1 MKTVILNGKKIP
13 DRAALH
19 AALAEELSF
28 PQYYGRNL
36 DALYDLLT
44 EGSEQVRIV
53 LLGKEAFEENLGV
66 YFTRFLRVLEDAA
79 QESAHLTFEFRE
91 EDEMDLTKAREKLD
105 TLQKKMSAFNHAS
118 GLIFY
123 DAVTGAPKGTA
134 GNRAQTLSVLSLE
147 SYQLATGPETVELL
161 EFLDGGKDA
170 LTSQEKRTVELLLK
184 EIRRLQKIPQDEYLE
199 MQMLLVEADDV
210 WHRAKET
217 SDFALF
223 EPLLE
228 KIFEITRRFAGYLAP
243 EKAPYDY
250 WLGEYEEGLTME
262 RCDEFFA
269 TLRAHIVP
277 LLRKIQKK
285 PQISN
290 EMLHGDFPEAQQEAL
305 SYRLMKLIGL
315 DLDHVG
321 LSTTE
326 HPFTTSLGSHF
337 DERITTHYYRE
348 DFSFS
353 MYSVIHEGGHALYD
367 TGSDDAFAYTALDG
381 GVSMGIHES
390 QSRFY
395 ENLLGRNR
403 AFCERVFPLLE
414 ETFPEQMRCYTA
426 EDLYRAVNRAEP
438 SLIRTE
444 ADELTYCLHVMI
456 RYELEKRVMAGELSV
471 HDLPSEWNRL
481 YKEYLGIDVPDD
493 KSGVLQDSHWSGGA
507 IGYFP
512 SYALG
517 SAYGAQLLAKMRE
530 QVDVE
535 DCLRRGDFAPINEWN
550 REHIWKYG
558 CLYQPAEL
566 FRMAAGEEFDPKY
579 FTDYLEKKY
588 AELYGLE

>member
-1 MKTVILNGKKIP
+1 MKTAILNGKKIP

-19 AALAEELSF
+19 AALSRELSF
-28 PQYYGRNL
+28 PPYYGNNL
-36 DALYDLLT
+36 DALHDLMT
-44 EGSEQVRIV
+44 EAAEPIRIV
-53 LLGKEAFEENLGV
+53 LIGKAAFEENLGV
-66 YFTRFLRVLEDAA
+66 YFTRFLRVLEDA
-79 QESAHLTFEFRE
+79 QEEGGRLTVEFRE
-91 EDEMDLTKAREKLD
+91 ENAMDLTKAKEKLAE
-105 TLQKKMSAFNHAS
+105 LQKKMAAFSHAS
-118 GLIFY
+118 SLIYY

-134 GNRAQTLSVLSLE
+134 QNRAQTLSVLSLE
-147 SYQLATGPETVELL
+147 SYQLATGPETVKLL
-161 EFLDGGKDA
+161 EFLDG
-170 LTSQEKRTVELLLK
+170 EKESLDQKEQRTVELLLK

-210 WHRAKET
+210 WHRAKEA

-223 EPLLE
+223 EPVLE
-228 KIFEITRRFAGYLAP
+228 RIFEINRRFAGYLAP
-243 EKAPYDY
+243 EKEPYDY
-250 WLGEYEEGLTME
+250 WLGEFEEGLTME

-277 LLRKIQKK
+277 LLKKVEAK
-285 PQISN
+285 PQLEN
-290 EMLHGDFPEAQQEAL
+290 DLLHGFFPKVQQEAL
-305 SYRLMKLIGL
+305 SYKLMKLIGL
-315 DLDHVG
+315 DLEHVG

-326 HPFTTSLGSHF
+326 HPFTTSLGSHL
-337 DERITTHYYRE
+337 DERITTHFYEE

-367 TGSDDAFAYTALDG
+367 TGSDESFAYTALDG

-403 AFCERVFPLLE
+403 AFCERVFPLLTE
-414 ETFPEQMRCYTA
+414 AFPEQMRGYTA

-444 ADELTYCLHVMI
+444 ADELTYCLHVMV
-456 RYELEKRVMAGELSV
+456 RYELEKRVMAGELAV
-471 HDLPSEWNRL
+471 HDLPKEWNRL

-493 KSGVLQDSHWSGGA
+493 KRGVLQDSHWSGGA

-530 QVDVE
+530 EIDIE

-558 CLYQPAEL
+558 CLYTPAEL
-566 FRMAAGEEFDPKY
+566 FRKAAGEEFNPIY

-588 AELYGLE
+588 SELYGLE

>member
-1 MKTVILNGKKIP
+1 MKTAILNGKKIP

-19 AALAEELSF
+19 AALAQELSF
-28 PQYYGRNL
+28 PPYYGNNL
-36 DALYDLLT
+36 DALCDLLT
-44 EGSEQVRIV
+44 ESAEPIRIV
-53 LLGKEAFEENLGV
+53 LIGKEAFEENLGV
-66 YFTRFLRVLEDAA
+66 YFTRFLRMLEDVSG
-79 QESAHLTFEFRE
+79 ESGRLTFEFRE
-91 EDEMDLTKAREKLD
+91 ENEMDLQKAKEKLSE
-105 TLQKKMSAFNHAS
+105 LQKKMSAFDHAS
-118 GLIFY
+118 SLIYY

-134 GNRAQTLSVLSLE
+134 ANRAQTLSVLSLE
-147 SYQLATGPETVELL
+147 SYQLATGPETVKLL
-161 EFLDGGKDA
+161 EFLDEQKEQLDERE
-170 LTSQEKRTVELLLK
+170 TRIVELLLK
-184 EIRRLQKIPQDEYLE
+184 EIRHLQKIPQDEYLE

-210 WHRAKET
+210 WHRAKEA

-223 EPLLE
+223 EPVLE
-228 KIFEITRRFAGYLAP
+228 KIFEMNRRFAGYLAP

-250 WLGEYEEGLTME
+250 WLGEFEEGLTME
-262 RCDEFFA
+262 RCDAFFA

-277 LLRKIQKK
+277 LLKKVEAK
-285 PQISN
+285 PQLSN
-290 EMLHGDFPEAQQEAL
+290 EMLHGSFPAAQQEAL
-305 SYRLMKLIGL
+305 SYRLMKLMGL

-337 DERITTHYYRE
+337 DERITTHFYEE

-353 MYSVIHEGGHALYD
+353 MFSVIHEGGHALYD
-367 TGSDDAFAYTALDG
+367 FGSDDSFAYTALDG

-395 ENLLGRNR
+395 ENLLGRSR
-403 AFCERVFPLLE
+403 AFCEAVFPLLQE
-414 ETFPEQMRCYTA
+414 VFPRQMYGRTA
-426 EDLYRAVNRAEP
+426 EEFYKAVNRAEP

-444 ADELTYCLHVMI
+444 ADELTYCLHIMV
-456 RYELEKRVMAGELSV
+456 RYELEKRVMSGELAV
-471 HDLPSEWNRL
+471 HDLPGEWNRL

-493 KSGVLQDSHWSGGA
+493 KHGVLQDSHWSGGA

-530 QVDVE
+530 EIDVD

-550 REHIWKYG
+550 REHLWKYG
-558 CLYQPAEL
+558 CLYKPAEL
-566 FRMAAGEEFDPKY
+566 FRKAAGEEFDPTY
-579 FTDYLEKKY
+579 YTDYLEKKY
-588 AELYGLE
+588 SELYDL